1 MEPIFTLRQLVQS
14 LGQFVLVV
22 VTNLAVYDKFSD
34 MSLDRMAQP
43 IVQGLIVALGILGFA
58 RVGPAAPNVS
68 VTVEPKKL

>member
-1 MEPIFTLRQLVQS
+1 
-14 LGQFVLVV
+14 
-22 VTNLAVYDKFSD
+22 
-34 MSLDRMAQP
+34 MAQP